1 VTAVDEVAAVRDHR
15 ARELTGADVRA
26 LWRAMNEHYGTRVID
41 KSDATEMRLV
51 ARVLDLLGIVDREQF
66 LSRYATT
73 IARRIYVPF
82 QVGEGDA
89 HALWSQVVLCAHEHQ
104 HVVQHDR
111 RGLTYEWSYLTSS
124 EARARFE
131 AEAYR
136 CYLELEFWRRGALP
150 SIDELAR
157 KLAGYGCDQGDIDLA
172 AKMLRIWAVPI
183 RQGVV
188 LGEASRA
195 VIDWLDAHVPHI
207 RTGQA

>member
-1 VTAVDEVAAVRDHR
+1 VTTNVNAIERDHR
-15 ARELTGADVRA
+15 ARELTRADVHS
-26 LWRAMNEHYGTRVID
+26 LWRAMNERFDTRVID
-41 KSDATEMRLV
+41 KADATEMKLV
-51 ARVLDLLGIVDREQF
+51 ARVLGLLGIVDRERF
-66 LSRYATT
+66 LSGYATT
-73 IARRIYVPF
+73 VARRIYVPF
-82 QVGEGDA
+82 EIGHGDA
-89 HALWSQVVLCAHEHQ
+89 RALWSRVVLCAHEHQ

-111 RGLTYEWSYLTSS
+111 RGLAYEWSYLTSR

-136 CYLELEFWRRGALP
+136 CHLELAWWRYGALP
-150 SIDELAR
+150 STDELAR
-157 KLAGYGCDQGDIDLA
+157 KLAGYGCGPDDIDLA

-183 RQGVV
+183 RHGAV